1 MLAYLIIL
9 FIAMPI
15 IELAILIKVGQFLGV
30 FNTLSIVMGTGLA
43 GALLARSQGLR
54 VIKDI
59 QNKLNSG
66 LIPGEHLFDGLFIFC
81 GGLLLLTPGLITDL
95 IGFIFLVP
103 YSRNLIKKWL
113 KKKFTDLI
121 NEGRVINFTSSR
133 F

>member
-1 MLAYLIIL
+1 MLPYLIIL

-15 IELAILIKVGQFLGV
+15 IELAVLIKVGQFLGV
-30 FNTLSIVMGTGLA
+30 FNTLAIVIGTGLA

-54 VIKDI
+54 VLKNI

-66 LIPGEHLFDGLFIFC
+66 LLPGEHLFDGLFIFC
-81 GGLLLLTPGLITDL
+81 GGLLLLTPGLITDS

-113 KKKFTDLI
+113 KKKFIDLI
-121 NEGRVINFTSSR
+121 NDGRVINFTSSR